1 MTSET
6 YNELSELKLS
16 LQNQIKAIDILLK
29 NSRVIKQNSNIK
41 PYAPQET
48 TINPALLKK
57 SKRIY
62 KKLIWSKQEASDF
75 IINAIK
81 VHNNVPLCLDDLVKF
96 ASLEDD
102 EKRKVMPIVASTL
115 TSLYYGNI
123 LVRFKKNNYKGNHCF
138 HYQFP

>member
-6 YNELSELKLS
+6 FNELSELKLS
-16 LQNQIKAIDILLK
+16 LEDQIKAIDILLK
-29 NSRVIKQNSNIK
+29 NSRVNRQNSNTK
-41 PYAPQET
+41 PCPTQET

-57 SKRIY
+57 SKRVY
-62 KKLIWSKQEASDF
+62 NKLIWSKQETSDF

-81 VHNNVPLCLDDLVKF
+81 VHHNAPLCLDDLVKF

-102 EKRKVMPIVASTL
+102 EKRKVMSIVATTL

-123 LVRFKKNNYKGNHCF
+123 LVRFKKNNYKGNHCY